1 MPFANSA
8 SISLNDVRSYFGAG
22 GSLSLNEL
30 HQGNSSPYG
39 YIQTSPLNSS
49 MPSGTSAISFSDIT
63 GKYARK
69 SADFTFTAGSN
80 NASLMGYSFP
90 SSYDIGTISGS
101 NTFVNGVGS
110 TVRFLELVHFPF
122 SSSLQ
127 LSIGNTATTPS
138 LGSWSNTA
146 HTSLFRLLIIGP
158 SNNYSVGDF
167 NFIGYNTYGSQGVK
181 EYTVP
186 YANNIFT
193 NGSSYTARIYWL
205 Q

>member
-1 MPFANSA
+1 MA
-8 SISLNDVRSYFGAG
+8 DVKSYFGVS

-39 YIQTSPLNSS
+39 YIPTSPLNAS
-49 MPSGTSAISFSDIT
+49 MPSSGAISMSDIT

-90 SSYDIGTISGS
+90 DGYDIGTLSGS

-110 TVRFLELVHFPF
+110 TVRFLELVHFPS

-127 LSIGNTATTPS
+127 ISIGNTATTPS

-146 HTSLFRLLIIGP
+146 HTSLFRLTIIGP
-158 SNNYSVGDF
+158 SSSYSVGDF
-167 NFIGYNTYGSQGVK
+167 TFNGYNTYGSQGAK
-181 EYTVP
+181 EYTVT
-186 YANNIFT
+186 YANSIFT

>member
-1 MPFANSA
+1 MPFANSTN
-8 SISLNDVRSYFGAG
+8 ISMADVKAYFGAS

-39 YIQTSPLNSS
+39 YIPTSPLNSTMPVAGASIS
-49 MPSGTSAISFSDIT
+49 MSDIT

-69 SADFTFTAGSN
+69 SSNFTFTAGSSDP
-80 NASLMGYSFP
+80 SLMGYSFP
-90 SSYDIGTISGS
+90 DGYNIGTLSGS

-158 SNNYSVGDF
+158 SDSYPVGDF
-167 NFIGYNTYGSQGVK
+167 TFGGYDTFGSQGLK
-181 EYTVP
+181 FYTVP

-193 NGSSYTARIYWL
+193 NGSSYTARVYWL